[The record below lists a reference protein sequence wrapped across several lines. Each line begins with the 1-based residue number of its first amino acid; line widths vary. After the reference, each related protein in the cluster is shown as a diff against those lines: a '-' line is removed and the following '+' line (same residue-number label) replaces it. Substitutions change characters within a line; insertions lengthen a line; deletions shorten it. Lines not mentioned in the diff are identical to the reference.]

1 MRALGGSKVSMR
13 LGVLAG
19 AALWA
24 TASGAMAGGFQINEQ
39 STVFL
44 GSASSGVAAG
54 GSIGSMYWNPAAAGQ
69 FSGLNTESSY
79 TLVLPHADVTVT
91 DGTTTGPTVFP
102 PFFYVGDPNSGDIGI
117 EALTSST
124 FGTYQLSKDLWVG
137 MALNSPF
144 GLSTKPE
151 DTAYLGS
158 YLGVTAKVLTIN
170 ANPMLAYRIA
180 PGITVGAGVQIEW
193 GRGKLQYRVPIAGIG
208 EFVGDDWAV
217 GGTAGI
223 LIEPAAGTSI
233 GLGYRSQMT
242 HDLQGHF
249 RLAGLGVP
257 AEATLNLPDIVTLSL
272 RQAISPNMRLLGTVE
287 WTNWSRFKQLELV
300 TPNPAFNS
308 TLTTNW
314 SDGWYFSV
322 GGEYDYSPYITLRG
336 GVGYEITPEDAPE
349 KVLTVNPDNDRV
361 WLAIGASYK
370 WSETTTFD
378 VGYSHIFVKDGSF
391 VRSPT
396 YDPNIVL
403 SGTFDAHADL
413 ISVGMRTRW

>member
-1 MRALGGSKVSMR
+1 MWALRGNKVSMR

-24 TASGAMAGGFQINEQ
+24 MAGGAMAGGFQINEQ

-91 DGTTTGPTVFP
+91 SVTGPASFIYTGVP
-102 PFFYVGDPNSGDIGI
+102 DSGDIGI

-124 FGTYQLSKDLWVG
+124 FATYQLSKDLWVG

-144 GLSTKPE
+144 GLSTKP
-151 DTAYLGS
+151 DNTAYLGS
-158 YLGVTAKVLTIN
+158 YLGVTAKVLTVN

-193 GRGKLQYRVPIAGIG
+193 GRGKLQYRTPFFGIG
-208 EFVGDDWAV
+208 EFKGDDWAV

-249 RLAGLGVP
+249 HLAGLPGSAP

-272 RQAISPNMRLLGTVE
+272 RQAISSNMRLLGTVE

-308 TLTTNW
+308 TLPTNW

-322 GGEYDYSPYITLRG
+322 GGEYDYSPFITLRG
-336 GVGYEITPEDAPE
+336 GVGYEITPEDSPE

-370 WSETTTFD
+370 WSEATTFD

-396 YDPNIVL
+396 YDPTTVF